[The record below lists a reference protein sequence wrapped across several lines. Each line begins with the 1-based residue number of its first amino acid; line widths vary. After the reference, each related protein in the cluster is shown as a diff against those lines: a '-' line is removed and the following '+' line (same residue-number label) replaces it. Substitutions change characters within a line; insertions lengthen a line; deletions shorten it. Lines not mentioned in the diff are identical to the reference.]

1 MLRTF
6 LTLIF
11 FGTISQLKSQDI
23 AIQFYQGIAKP
34 MVSYKPDGN
43 SLAYK
48 TSFGSDTRLGITAGD
63 LNKLSFSL
71 LLGASNVSATHT
83 SNDIIS
89 SFTHSSLLVDVP
101 IRYALKE
108 SPITSIAVGPSLG
121 LLVASSQTTNGL
133 PVRSESIFTP
143 TNFSMVTELAFA
155 GYSSDNLNIYPYFCY
170 RMMLNSAD
178 NDGDNLRLNCLS
190 FGLRMDILR

>member
-1 MLRTF
+1 MRRIF
-6 LTLIF
+6 LALFSFITV
-11 FGTISQLKSQDI
+11 SQLKSQDI
-23 AIQFYQGIAKP
+23 AVQFYQGISKP
-34 MVSYKPDGN
+34 MVSYKSDGN

-48 TSFGSDTRLGITAGD
+48 ASFGSDTRLGISAGD

-71 LLGASNVSATHT
+71 LLGASNVSATY
-83 SNDIIS
+83 SSKDIVS
-89 SFTHSSLLVDVP
+89 SFTHSSLLFDIP
-101 IRYALKE
+101 LRCSLKE
-108 SPITSIAVGPSLG
+108 SPITSIAVGPSFG

-143 TNFSMVTELAFA
+143 TNFSIVTEVAFS
-155 GYSSDNLNIYPYFCY
+155 GYSSDNLNINPYFSY
-170 RMMLNSAD
+170 RMMTSSAD

>member
-6 LTLIF
+6 LALIF
-11 FGTISQLKSQDI
+11 LGTISQLHSQDI
-23 AIQFYQGIAKP
+23 AIQFYQGVAKP

-48 TSFGSDTRLGITAGD
+48 ANFGSDIRLGITAGD

-89 SFTHSSLLVDVP
+89 TFTHSSLLVDVP

>member
-6 LTLIF
+6 LALIS
-11 FGTISQLKSQDI
+11 FGAISQIQSQDI
-23 AIQFYQGIAKP
+23 AIQFYQGVAKP
-34 MVSYKPDGN
+34 MVSYKSDGN
-43 SLAYK
+43 SLVYK
-48 TSFGSDTRLGITAGD
+48 ASFGSDTRLGITAGN

-71 LLGASNVSATHT
+71 LLGASNISATHT
-83 SNDIIS
+83 NNDIVS
-89 SFTHSSLLVDVP
+89 TFTHSSLLVDVP
-101 IRYALKE
+101 IRYALEE

-143 TNFSMVTELAFA
+143 TNFSLVTELAFS
-155 GYSSDNLNIYPYFCY
+155 GYSSDNLNIYPYFSY
-170 RMMLNSAD
+170 RMMMNSAD
-178 NDGDNLRLNCLS
+178 NDGENLRLNCLS